1 MQLTFKKISPM
12 LAVSVAALAIALVAG
27 AQNKPGQP
35 SREGPAVLVGQA
47 EMLPEAPNF
56 ELKDLNG
63 RTIRLSDFRGKAVL
77 LNFWASFCEPC
88 KQEMPWLIE
97 FRKQYGPKGLVILGV
112 SMDASAAAAKKFS
125 AGMGVNYAILMGNQQ
140 LADTYWV
147 KGLPV
152 SIYID
157 RNGRMTDQVPGQTT
171 RSFMENEIQLA
182 LTNARYPL
190 KK

>member
-1 MQLTFKKISPM
+1 MRLTFKNISPM
-12 LAVSVAALAIALVAG
+12 MAVTVAALAIALVAS
-27 AQNKPGQP
+27 AQNQPGQL
-35 SREGPAVLVGQA
+35 SRDEPRALLGQA

-56 ELKDLNG
+56 ELKDLKG
-63 RTIRLSDFRGKAVL
+63 KTIRLSDFRGKAVL
-77 LNFWASFCEPC
+77 LNFWASYCVPC

-97 FRKQYGPKGLVILGV
+97 FQKQYGPKGLVILGI
-112 SMDASAAAAKKFS
+112 SMDASPAAAKKFS
-125 AGMGVNYAILMGNQQ
+125 ARMGVTYAIVMGNQQ

-182 LTNARYPL
+182 LTNGQSSSR
-190 KK
+190 K

>member
-1 MQLTFKKISPM
+1 MRLTFKRISLL
-12 LAVSVAALAIALVAG
+12 LAASVATLALAFSAG

-35 SREGPAVLVGQA
+35 SREAPRVLLGQA

-63 RTIRLSDFRGKAVL
+63 KTIRLSDFRGKAVL
-77 LNFWASFCEPC
+77 LNFWASFCVPC

-97 FRKQYGPKGLVILGV
+97 FQKQYGPKGLVILGI
-112 SMDASAAAAKKFS
+112 SMDASPSVAKKFS
-125 AGMGVNYAILMGNQQ
+125 AGMGVNYAVLMGTQQ

-171 RSFMENEIQLA
+171 RSFMENEIELA
-182 LTNARYPL
+182 LTNGQYAPQ
-190 KK
+190 K

>member
-1 MQLTFKKISPM
+1 MRLTFTKISPM
-12 LAVSVAALAIALVAG
+12 LAASVAALAFVLAAG
-27 AQNKPGQP
+27 AQNKPSQA
-35 SREGPAVLVGQA
+35 SRGAPLVLVGQV

-63 RTIRLSDFRGKAVL
+63 KTTKLSDFRGKAVL
-77 LNFWASFCEPC
+77 LNFWASFCVPC
-88 KQEMPWLIE
+88 QQEMPWLIE
-97 FRKQYGPKGLVILGV
+97 FQKQYGPKGLVILGV
-112 SMDASAAAAKKFS
+112 SMDESPAAAKKFS
-125 AGMGVNYAILMGNQQ
+125 AGMGVNYTILMGNQQ

-157 RNGRMTDQVPGQTT
+157 RNGRMTDQVPGQST

-182 LTNARYPL
+182 LTNGQSSSR
-190 KK
+190 K